1 MNDEKFN
8 HTYRIASARAPWHDY
23 NGGAYFIT
31 ICTQNHEHFFGEIE
45 NGEMHLSAVGRHADE
60 CIGRITEHHPY
71 AQIPLYVVMPNH
83 IHLIVIIDGDGSGV
97 ETVHAPSLRQG
108 TDDGK
113 NQVMQKI
120 SHQKNKLSITIGNF
134 KSAVTRYAN
143 QNGMPFA
150 WQTRFHDRIVRDQNE
165 MNRIAE
171 YIENNVA
178 KWDLDRYCDTELL

>member
-60 CIGRITEHHPY
+60 CIGRIAEHHPY

-83 IHLIVIIDGDGSGV
+83 IHLIVIIDGDETPRNKRNTDRNGRSGV
-97 ETVHAPSLRQG
+97 ETFHETSLR
-108 TDDGK
+108 GK
-113 NQVMQKI
+113 PIEYATQMQ
-120 SHQKNKLSITIGNF
+120 SWLSVVIRLF
-134 KSAVTRYAN
+134 KQSVTRYAN

-165 MNRIAE
+165 MNRIVE

-178 KWDLDRYCDTELL
+178 KWELEQ